1 MAVPRI
7 TATGLKAVLDAGE
20 DTLVLD
26 ARSDGAY
33 SSSGVQIP
41 GSVRVTVA
49 DLPGRA
55 RGFDPARAV
64 VAYCT

>member
-7 TATGLKAVLDAGE
+7 TATGLKDKLDAG
-20 DTLVLD
+20 DDLLLLD
-26 ARSDGAY
+26 VRSDGAY
-33 SSSGVQIP
+33 SSSTVRIP
-41 GSVRVTVA
+41 GSVRVAVA

-55 RGFDPARAV
+55 GGFDPARPV